1 MTGAADERM
10 GGAGERPAAGRMARG
25 PGRGGG
31 AGASGHAARAKGKGG
46 RAKSD
51 GKRRR
56 DALAAELALEMGRV
70 RSALKEASEQL
81 VVRLDGEL
89 AALTLYLNGHGVEE
103 EAPVL
108 PPARVL
114 SQMLAEA
121 RALKVKPKTGRVK
134 DMGRIEAL
142 RGSLACK
149 MPPGT

>member
-1 MTGAADERM
+1 MTGATDERM
-10 GGAGERPAAGRMARG
+10 GGAGERPAAGRMARA
-25 PGRGGG
+25 PGKGGG
-31 AGASGHAARAKGKGG
+31 VGVAGRAARAKGRGG
-46 RAKSD
+46 RAKAD
-51 GKRRR
+51 GKPRR
-56 DALAAELALEMGRV
+56 DTLAAELALDLGRV
-70 RSALKEASEQL
+70 RAALKEASEQL

-121 RALKVKPKTGRVK
+121 RALKVKPKKGRVK

-142 RGSLACK
+142 LDSLASK

>member
-1 MTGAADERM
+1 MTGAANERVD
-10 GGAGERPAAGRMARG
+10 GAGERPKAGRIARG
-25 PGRGGG
+25 PGKGVAEG
-31 AGASGHAARAKGKGG
+31 AAGHAARAKGKSG
-46 RAKSD
+46 RAKAQSEP
-51 GKRRR
+51 RR
-56 DALAAELALEMGRV
+56 DALAAELALELGRV

-81 VVRLDGEL
+81 VARLDGEL
-89 AALTLYLNGHGVEE
+89 AALTLYLNGHSLEE

-121 RALKVKPKTGRVK
+121 RDLKVKPKKGRVK

-142 RGSLACK
+142 LGSLASR